1 VSPNTSEWRE
11 LARTAGDGVEVA
23 LLRSKSQNRAKVV
36 VSDRHVCRHLDFE
49 LAASDAA
56 SAFER
61 PLRDVVALL
70 SPTHGGTNEGAN
82 A

>member
-1 VSPNTSEWRE
+1 MSTNATEWRE
-11 LARTAGDGVEVA
+11 LARTAGEGVEVA
-23 LLRSKSQNRAKVV
+23 LLRSESRNRAKVV
-36 VSDRHVCRHLDFE
+36 VSDRHVCRHVDFE

-61 PLRDVVALL
+61 PLRDVVAQL